1 MKKVKFGADI
11 FGEDRDSTP
20 DFLRGILGR
29 KTPDCDGS
37 CDDCDSP
44 SREVTGAMKA
54 AALMAIQ
61 QSVREL
67 GLPLNALVATIKNTS
82 FHDASKTVSVTFDIE
97 FDDNAYERARHMSE
111 LVGNPSLVL
120 V

>member
-1 MKKVKFGADI
+1 MKKIKIGPDEI
-11 FGEDRDSTP
+11 FGVT
-20 DFLRGILGR
+20 GISDG
-29 KTPDCDGS
+29 PDCDGN

-44 SREVTGAMKA
+44 SREITGAMKEEA
-54 AALMAIQ
+54 MAAIQ
-61 QSVREL
+61 RSVRNL